1 MGTSTTPT
9 TKSMAM
15 LFMLCPDEIQ
25 FSFCKHEAV
34 CSMDVESDDSEI
46 NLCGKAEYVATF
58 IDESIGE
65 GLIY

>member
-1 MGTSTTPT
+1 
-9 TKSMAM
+9 M